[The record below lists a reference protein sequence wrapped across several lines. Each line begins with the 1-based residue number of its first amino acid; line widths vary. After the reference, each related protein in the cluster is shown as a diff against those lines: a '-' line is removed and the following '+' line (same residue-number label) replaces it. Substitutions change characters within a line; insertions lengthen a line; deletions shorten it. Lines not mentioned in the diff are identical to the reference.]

1 MKKIEIYVGTYA
13 KYNNGSIAGEWLNLQ
28 DYDNID
34 DLYKA
39 MAKIHSDEEDPE
51 YMIQDICAPNIVTHL
66 GLISECHIDQNIYDI
81 FNSIECSHLSYDIIE
96 AYIYCIGN
104 EDNFQTLI
112 DNAEEAY
119 AGIYDSDEDFV
130 HDLLEMC
137 GDIPENMPSY
147 IYIDWKK
154 TAECIMQDY
163 VTDNNY
169 YFRYL

>member
-1 MKKIEIYVGTYA
+1 MFY
-13 KYNNGSIAGEWLNLQ
+13 L
-28 DYDNID
+28 
-34 DLYKA
+34 
-39 MAKIHSDEEDPE
+39 
-51 YMIQDICAPNIVTHL
+51 
-66 GLISECHIDQNIYDI
+66 SECHIDQNIYDI

-96 AYIYCIGN
+96 AYIYCISN

-119 AGIYDSDEDFV
+119 AGMYDSDEDFV